1 MDKKYPK
8 EADPRPKRRKSKDNP
23 YRIYSLGIDTETPQY
38 FVEFNDVNGVFHVI
52 EIEESLFAELDS
64 FELDDLSYLNE
75 VERHYTTMDHMEP
88 IAGDSIEDVVINR
101 ILSDRLLAALA
112 ELTELQR
119 KRVLLYYFYDYTY
132 EQIAKLDGC
141 TKMPVKCSIDDAI
154 KKLRKLL
161 I

>member
-38 FVEFNDVNGVFHVI
+38 FVEFNDANGVSHVI

-75 VERHYTTMDHMEP
+75 VERHYTTMDHIEP

-101 ILSDRLLAALA
+101 ILSDRLLSDLA

-132 EQIAKLDGC
+132 EQIAEHEGC
-141 TKMPVKCSIDDAI
+141 TKMPVKRSIDDAI
-154 KKLRKLL
+154 KKLSKLL